1 MKYKIEDKPKSQKE
15 IEVTILPED
24 IKKHLEKA
32 VHKLSSEIK
41 IKGFRPGKAPLE
53 MVKDIVG
60 EEKVWQEA
68 CYEAINETY
77 LEIIKKETFDIISA
91 PKLEIIKMKANEPLV
106 YKALVSVVPEVVLPD
121 YKKKAKEVL
130 IEKKEI
136 KVEVEEVNK
145 AIDSIRSSRAKAVR
159 VSRAAKNGDE
169 VVISFQGKIDGIA
182 QEGLKREKMPIILG
196 ETKLIKDFEDAII
209 GAKEGEKKNFIL
221 KMPFTEGGHK
231 DVEFNL
237 EIIAVNEREL
247 PEAND
252 EFSKSLG
259 DFSGI
264 DDMKKKI
271 KEGIKLEKEDKENK
285 RIRVRII
292 EEISK
297 DTSVDVPQ
305 ILIDKVTENMLHEF
319 KNQFTQNGESFNDY
333 LAKSEKTEEQIKKAW
348 ENQAEKRIITSL
360 ILLEIAKKENIEV
373 TEEELE
379 EQVTSYLDRT
389 NEKDIDL
396 NQLRSHLKEI
406 IQNEKVFKMLESL

>member
-396 NQLRSHLKEI
+396 SQLRSHLKEI

>member
-196 ETKLIKDFEDAII
+196 ETKFIKDFEDAII

-333 LAKSEKTEEQIKKAW
+333 LAKNKKTEEQIKKAW